1 VRIELVL
8 VLFAYLLG
16 SLPTALLVVRLMT
29 GEDVRRK
36 GSGNIGGTNALR
48 AAGWMAGV
56 AVTVIDVAKGAL
68 AVWLMRS
75 YNPESGWV
83 AAAMLAVV
91 AAMLAVVVGHC
102 YPVWLKFRGGKG
114 VAAGFGA
121 FLVIAPLSALAALAV
136 WFVVLVVSR
145 WVAMA
150 SMVASAVFPLA
161 LKLIDT
167 PDMVTLISVSA
178 AAVLIIFRHGSNIRN
193 ILTGEEVKVGDDSW
207 R

>member
-1 VRIELVL
+1 MRIELVL
-8 VLFAYLLG
+8 VLCAYLLG

-36 GSGNIGGTNALR
+36 GSGNVGATNALR
-48 AAGWMAGV
+48 AAGWRAGV
-56 AVTVIDVAKGAL
+56 AVTLIDVAKGVL
-68 AVWLMRS
+68 AVWLMQR
-75 YNPESGWV
+75 YNPESSWV
-83 AAAMLAVV
+83 S

-121 FLVIAPLSALAALAV
+121 FLVIEPISALAILVV
-136 WFVVLVVSR
+136 WFLVLAISR
-145 WVAMA
+145 WVALA

-161 LKLIDT
+161 LKLIGE

-178 AAVLIIFRHGSNIRN
+178 AAVLIIFRHSSNIRKM
-193 ILTGEEVKVGDDSW
+193 LAGEEVKVGDDSW

>member
-1 VRIELVL
+1 MKVELFLVL
-8 VLFAYLLG
+8 LAYVLG
-16 SLPTALLVVRLMT
+16 SLPTALLIVQALT

-36 GSGNIGGTNALR
+36 GSGNVGATNALR
-48 AAGWMAGV
+48 TAGWKAGV
-56 AVTVIDVAKGAL
+56 AVTLIDVAKGAL
-68 AVWLMRS
+68 AVWLMQR

-83 AAAMLAVV
+83 CAAMLAIVI
-91 AAMLAVVVGHC
+91 GHC

-121 FLVIAPLSALAALAV
+121 FLVLAPLSALAALIV
-136 WFVVLVVSR
+136 WVLVLVFSR
-145 WVAMA
+145 WVALA

-161 LKLIDT
+161 LKLLDE
-167 PDMVTLISVSA
+167 PDMVTLVSVSA

-193 ILTGEEVKVGDDSW
+193 MLSGDEVKVGDDAW

>member
-1 VRIELVL
+1 VKGELMLVL
-8 VLFAYLLG
+8 AAYLLG
-16 SLPTALLVVRLMT
+16 SLPTALLLVRVMT

-36 GSGNIGGTNALR
+36 GSGNIGATNALR
-48 AAGWMAGV
+48 AAGWTAGI
-56 AVTVIDVAKGAL
+56 AVTLIDIGKGAL
-68 AVWLMRS
+68 AVFLMQRF
-75 YNPESGWV
+75 NPESAWV

-91 AAMLAVVVGHC
+91 IGHC

-121 FLVIAPLSALAALAV
+121 FVVLAPLSALAALVV
-136 WFVVLVVSR
+136 WFLVLMISR
-145 WVAMA
+145 WVALA

-178 AAVLIIFRHGSNIRN
+178 AAVLIIFRHGSNIRKM
-193 ILTGEEVKVGDDSW
+193 LAGEEVKIGDDSW